1 MGFAYQLGPILSVIR
16 VTDEERSQKGVLSMS
31 DIGSYHWTYSL
42 RRNALLVLREHVI
55 KKRADLI
62 ALHNEF
68 AVFFE
73 TEIFVYHNVDQSF
86 EDRYVDQCFQ
96 RFVRP
101 MQ

>member
-1 MGFAYQLGPILSVIR
+1 
-16 VTDEERSQKGVLSMS
+16 MS

-55 KKRADLI
+55 KTRADLI

-86 EDRYVDQCFQ
+86 EDRSMLSTFCNQCNEWTNADAIADYS
-96 RFVRP
+96 
-101 MQ
+101 